1 MNNTAQFPGLLN
13 ECLVTQSRNAAR
25 RLTRLYNRQLTSV
38 DLKSQQ
44 VSLLYF
50 LYQRPLSSTAD
61 LTDCLAIERSAVA
74 RNLAVLETRELIQS
88 DKKGRGLLRRYQLSP
103 GGEVLLTSLSGAWHD
118 AQRDVRDQV
127 GEEGWVTIHKAFKLL
142 STLNI

>member
-1 MNNTAQFPGLLN
+1 MNNSAQLPGLLN

-38 DLKSQQ
+38 ELKSQQ

-50 LYQRPLSSTAD
+50 LYQRPLSTAAN
-61 LTDCLAIERSAVA
+61 LTDCLAIERSAIS
-74 RNLAVLETRELIQS
+74 RNLAVLETRELIIS
-88 DKKGRGLLRRYQLSP
+88 DQKGRGLLRRYRLSP

-118 AQRDVRDQV
+118 AQQDVRDQV
-127 GEEGWVTIHKAFKLL
+127 GEEGWATIHQAFKLL
-142 STLNI
+142 SRLTI